1 MQQDWL
7 RGILKTIHN
16 FKEYVPEGRV
26 ILENVDSMDIEQ
38 FLSTLNELF
47 KLEENAIK
55 KENSKR
61 YVTDTYE
68 NNVRHFATQLIVS
81 MVPCHKQLQGYKTYR
96 KLLGQR
102 HVAYGFYNSIE
113 RGFIEDIKEYQNIL
127 EAPSFK
133 KILYLGLFEFYHNF
147 YGKFSDNE
155 EAIKL
160 LCQFYP
166 KDVDL
171 SGKTDDIT
179 SALFRHITNAGTP
192 SDVGFA
198 YKGIELISRHIGN
211 LPIRIVDKLLQKYEL
226 YKIINEKVYRH
237 QIFTIIENSI
247 IDHEEKPK
255 YKFSYLDSLI
265 LANHMNGSLFK
276 KYGKDESN
284 FVPQYLT
291 LQIDLSVENI
301 GLIKHPVT
309 NDIYAYWTNGCTA
322 ERNFVVDEKVVIN
335 ISLNADKEEIWIKYT
350 DKPTIRMKFEF
361 AYTDWM
367 LSGYQTK
374 EAEQKLQDF
383 VLEVS
388 SGEKELVYNHLT
400 FSLLYLSNYRG
411 VSEQL
416 VDFDHKFTYD
426 KAANEVRASD
436 MVSPVIPHFYG
447 EKVYSLS
454 CIVGKNGT
462 GKTSTVDF
470 LRGTF
475 FKLLRLIGEY
485 GLACE
490 NGYVSEVDYEPYGIL
505 DKGCE
510 FFVVF
515 QLGSQPYYLT
525 NKEAVNVKIA
535 KPFCFSDYKSV
546 NELSKIVY
554 FSNMLSVSQDN
565 LYTDESLV
573 SRHKRTEKKL
583 AESLN
588 SFRQADY
595 SEAAS
600 FIQKRKAIDAA
611 KQKDNSTTV
620 VNKDLCYQLAFLGY
634 LTQEK
639 LEYYFDMPADKEF
652 ILKSVLLGEEVL
664 LTVYHSLKDMIGG
677 ESQKLKRFLTSP
689 DAKIEHFSSGQYAK
703 FSFLAK
709 LYWFLE
715 GDQKYIQDFESMIG
729 TNVFS
734 HDEVLLEE
742 ETALIFIDEGELY
755 YHPEWQRSYIKTL
768 IDNIQD
774 TKTESKLQVV
784 ITTNSPFIISDIL
797 SEDITYLSK
806 EKKDF
811 DRTFGQNIHK
821 LLKDNFFMSY
831 TIGEYSREL
840 IDNIMKWLNY
850 KENNS
855 DANVSVDA
863 PVDVGIELSRY
874 FGETVEPN
882 EYYEKIRC
890 IIEKIGEPIYRESL
904 LDMLTES
911 ELGKKSK
918 REMLLRQKS
927 EIERQL
933 EELKG
938 EAKV

>member
-1 MQQDWL
+1 MQQDRL
-7 RGILKTIHN
+7 RSILETIDN
-16 FKEYVPEGRV
+16 FKELVPKGLKL
-26 ILENVDSMDIEQ
+26 LENTDLKDTEKL
-38 FLSTLNELF
+38 LSTLNSLF
-47 KLEENAIK
+47 NLEEEAIK
-55 KENSKR
+55 DEHSKP
-61 YVTDTYE
+61 YMTDTYE
-68 NNVRHFATQLIVS
+68 NNVRHFAAQLVIS
-81 MVPCHKQLQGYKTYR
+81 MVSSHNQLKDYDTYR
-96 KLLGQR
+96 TLLKQR
-102 HVAYGFYNSIE
+102 HVAYGFYSTLE
-113 RGFIEDIKEYQNIL
+113 RVFVEDIKDYKNIL
-127 EAPSFK
+127 EDKSFK
-133 KILYLGLFEFYHNF
+133 ELLYLGLVEFYQKF
-147 YGKFSDNE
+147 YGNFSDNE

-160 LCQFYP
+160 LCQYYP
-166 KDVDL
+166 KDVNL
-171 SGKTDDIT
+171 SGNTDDIV
-179 SALFRHITNAGTP
+179 SAIFSHITNVGTP

-198 YKGIELISRHIGN
+198 FNGIELISIYIDN
-211 LPIRIVDKLLQKYEL
+211 LPIEIINKLLQKYEL

-237 QIFTIIENSI
+237 QIFTIIDNSTI
-247 IDHEEKPK
+247 HDKEKPK
-255 YKFSYLDSLI
+255 YKFNYLDSLL
-265 LANHMNGSLFK
+265 LANYMNDNLYD
-276 KYGKDESN
+276 KYWKN
-284 FVPQYLT
+284 NPQFARIYHWLKS
-291 LQIDLSVENI
+291 DLSKDKI
-301 GLIKHPVT
+301 GLVKRALTDEV
-309 NDIYAYWTNGCTA
+309 YAYWSNSCSA
-322 ERNFVVDEKVVIN
+322 ERHFIVDEEVVIS
-335 ISLNADKEEIWIKYT
+335 ISLNANAHESKIWIDYT
-350 DKPTIRMKFEF
+350 NKTTIGAKFKF
-361 AYTDWM
+361 TYTDWM
-367 LSGYQTK
+367 LTDYHSK
-374 EAEQKLQDF
+374 DAEQVLNDF
-383 VLEVS
+383 VFEVS
-388 SGEKELVYNHLT
+388 SGEKEIVYNHLT

-411 VSEQL
+411 LSEQL

-426 KAANEVRASD
+426 KAANELR
-436 MVSPVIPHFYG
+436 VSGIVSSAIPHFYG
-447 EKVYSLS
+447 KKIHSLS

-485 GLACE
+485 GVACE
-490 NGYVSEVDYEPYGIL
+490 NGYVSEVAYEAYGIL

-515 QLGSQPYYLT
+515 HLGSQPYYLT
-525 NKEAVNVKIA
+525 NIMAVTVTIA
-535 KPFCFSDYKSV
+535 KPFSLNAYKSV
-546 NELSKIVY
+546 NELSKVVY

-565 LYTDESLV
+565 LYTDENMT
-573 SRHKRTEKKL
+573 SRNKNSENKI
-583 AESLN
+583 AESLSN
-588 SFRQADY
+588 FRQSDY

-600 FIQKRKAIDAA
+600 FIQKRKAVEAA
-611 KQKDNSTTV
+611 RQNVNSTPV

-639 LEYYFDMPADKEF
+639 LGYYFDILADEKF
-652 ILKSVLLGEEVL
+652 TLKSASLDIEKVS
-664 LTVYHSLKDMIGG
+664 LTATYSLKDMMGG
-677 ESQKLKRFLTSP
+677 GSQTLKPFLTSP
-689 DAKIEHFSSGQYAK
+689 DAKLEYFSSGQYAK

-715 GDQKYIQDFESMIG
+715 GYQKYIKYFESMIE

-734 HDEVLLEE
+734 RDEALLEE

-768 IDNIQD
+768 VDNIHD

-831 TIGEYSREL
+831 TIGEYSREV
-840 IDNIMKWLNY
+840 IENIMKWLNH
-850 KENNS
+850 KGNNS
-855 DANVSVDA
+855 DANVDA

-874 FGETVEPN
+874 LGETVEPN

-904 LDMLTES
+904 LDMLIES

-938 EAKV
+938 R